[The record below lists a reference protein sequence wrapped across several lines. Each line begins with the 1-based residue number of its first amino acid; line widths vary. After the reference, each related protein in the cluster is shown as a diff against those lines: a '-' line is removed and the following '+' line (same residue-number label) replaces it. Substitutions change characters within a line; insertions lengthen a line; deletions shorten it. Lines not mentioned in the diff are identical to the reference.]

1 MATIDIIILA
11 MIGVGVIMGLIKG
24 FVKQMAS
31 IVGLIAGLLMARAL
45 FGIVAER
52 LAPVLGTSTTVA
64 QVLAFILIWIAVP
77 LGFAFVASL
86 LTKALDA
93 VHLGWLN
100 RWLGSGLGAL
110 KYMILIGLAIH
121 VIEYID
127 PNNEMIS
134 ATKKKESVLY
144 YSMRDLSGIFF
155 PVFKNVTYFFI
166 LFLLT
171 LTTPL
176 FADKNSNEEVLRRL
190 DRVIDNKTACH
201 VQKEKEIV
209 DLKQRLHRSKDNRE
223 KYELCGSLFNAYLHY
238 QADSALY
245 YINGKMNLLPL
256 LNHPELKNEIVI
268 NRAEVMGVMGMYNEA
283 LEQLERVDPLELE
296 RETLAYYYRTYR
308 AYYGW
313 VADYTTNDAEKVKYL
328 KKTDAYRDSI
338 LIATDPCV
346 DRSIVWAEKKIINGR
361 VDSALVILSDLLKE
375 TPDERQKGYIYYTL
389 SEAYDMQGDIQ
400 KEIYYLAL
408 TAITDLKSS
417 IREYASLQKLAQ
429 LMYEVGDLDRA
440 YKYLNCSMEDAVA
453 CNARLRFIE
462 VTQFFPI
469 IDKAY
474 KLKEEKERQISRT
487 LLISV
492 SLLSLFLLAAIFY
505 LYRWMKKL
513 SVMRRNLSL
522 ANQQMQEVN
531 AELAQTGKIKEVYIA
546 RYLDRCVIY
555 LDKLEFY
562 RRSLAKLA
570 MASRID
576 DLFKAIKSEQFIRDE
591 RKNFYNEFDK
601 SFLELFPHFITSF
614 NELLVEEGRIYPKS
628 GELLTTELRIFALI
642 RLGVTD
648 SNRIAHFLGYSL
660 ATIYNYRSKM
670 RNKAIG
676 NKETF
681 EQEVMNL

>member
-1 MATIDIIILA
+1 MHTAN
-11 MIGVGVIMGLIKG
+11 K
-24 FVKQMAS
+24 
-31 IVGLIAGLLMARAL
+31 
-45 FGIVAER
+45 
-52 LAPVLGTSTTVA
+52 
-64 QVLAFILIWIAVP
+64 
-77 LGFAFVASL
+77 
-86 LTKALDA
+86 
-93 VHLGWLN
+93 
-100 RWLGSGLGAL
+100 
-110 KYMILIGLAIH
+110 
-121 VIEYID
+121 
-127 PNNEMIS
+127 
-134 ATKKKESVLY
+134 
-144 YSMRDLSGIFF
+144 
-155 PVFKNVTYFFI
+155 FKNVSDYSKY
-166 LFLLT
+166 LT
-171 LTTPL
+171 NKYKCLTPC
-176 FADKNSNEEVLRRL
+176 KNASVLI
-190 DRVIDNKTACH
+190 DRSVMQKACGDEKTAKWLEENLAIMPD
-201 VQKEKEIV
+201 VIRNAQKAAIS
-209 DLKQRLHRSKDNRE
+209 HGSKLISVEFKFTNNGTE
-223 KYELCGSLFNAYLHY
+223 MTTCGIF
-238 QADSALY
+238 
-245 YINGKMNLLPL
+245 G
-256 LNHPELKNEIVI
+256 
-268 NRAEVMGVMGMYNEA
+268 
-283 LEQLERVDPLELE
+283 
-296 RETLAYYYRTYR
+296 ETGT
-308 AYYGW
+308 G
-313 VADYTTNDAEKVKYL
+313 
-328 KKTDAYRDSI
+328 
-338 LIATDPCV
+338 
-346 DRSIVWAEKKIINGR
+346 
-361 VDSALVILSDLLKE
+361 
-375 TPDERQKGYIYYTL
+375 
-389 SEAYDMQGDIQ
+389 SE
-400 KEIYYLAL
+400 
-408 TAITDLKSS
+408 
-417 IREYASLQKLAQ
+417 
-429 LMYEVGDLDRA
+429 
-440 YKYLNCSMEDAVA
+440 
-453 CNARLRFIE
+453 
-462 VTQFFPI
+462 

-591 RKNFYNEFDK
+591 RKDFYNEFDK

>member
-1 MATIDIIILA
+1 M
-11 MIGVGVIMGLIKG
+11 
-24 FVKQMAS
+24 
-31 IVGLIAGLLMARAL
+31 
-45 FGIVAER
+45 
-52 LAPVLGTSTTVA
+52 
-64 QVLAFILIWIAVP
+64 
-77 LGFAFVASL
+77 
-86 LTKALDA
+86 
-93 VHLGWLN
+93 
-100 RWLGSGLGAL
+100 
-110 KYMILIGLAIH
+110 
-121 VIEYID
+121 
-127 PNNEMIS
+127 
-134 ATKKKESVLY
+134 
-144 YSMRDLSGIFF
+144 
-155 PVFKNVTYFFI
+155 KNVTYFFI
-166 LFLLT
+166 LFLLI
-171 LTTPL
+171 LTPPL
-176 FADKNSNEEVLRRL
+176 FADKNSNEEVLKRL
-190 DRVIDNKTACH
+190 DRIIDNKTAYH

-389 SEAYDMQGDIQ
+389 S
-400 KEIYYLAL
+400 
-408 TAITDLKSS
+408 
-417 IREYASLQKLAQ
+417 
-429 LMYEVGDLDRA
+429 
-440 YKYLNCSMEDAVA
+440 DAVA

-591 RKNFYNEFDK
+591 RKDFYNEFDK

>member
-1 MATIDIIILA
+1 M
-11 MIGVGVIMGLIKG
+11 
-24 FVKQMAS
+24 
-31 IVGLIAGLLMARAL
+31 
-45 FGIVAER
+45 
-52 LAPVLGTSTTVA
+52 
-64 QVLAFILIWIAVP
+64 
-77 LGFAFVASL
+77 
-86 LTKALDA
+86 
-93 VHLGWLN
+93 
-100 RWLGSGLGAL
+100 
-110 KYMILIGLAIH
+110 
-121 VIEYID
+121 
-127 PNNEMIS
+127 
-134 ATKKKESVLY
+134 
-144 YSMRDLSGIFF
+144 
-155 PVFKNVTYFFI
+155 KNVTYFFI

-176 FADKNSNEEVLRRL
+176 FADKNSNEEVLKRL

-389 SEAYDMQGDIQ
+389 SEAYDMRGDIQ

-492 SLLSLFLLAAIFY
+492 SLLSLFLPAGISIISGSGNIVTVKYGKAADKNDKNIYYRVDNISGTQDDIQNVVCEVEAKYTQY
-505 LYRWMKKL
+505 LTANINGKDIKL
-513 SVMRRNLSL
+513 TANAGDANKVSVATPVKVKLTITTSTNEKVEDTITVNLTPYP
-522 ANQQMQEVN
+522 
-531 AELAQTGKIKEVYIA
+531 AQ
-546 RYLDRCVIY
+546 
-555 LDKLEFY
+555 
-562 RRSLAKLA
+562 
-570 MASRID
+570 
-576 DLFKAIKSEQFIRDE
+576 
-591 RKNFYNEFDK
+591 
-601 SFLELFPHFITSF
+601 
-614 NELLVEEGRIYPKS
+614 
-628 GELLTTELRIFALI
+628 
-642 RLGVTD
+642 
-648 SNRIAHFLGYSL
+648 
-660 ATIYNYRSKM
+660 
-670 RNKAIG
+670 
-676 NKETF
+676 
-681 EQEVMNL
+681 

>member
-1 MATIDIIILA
+1 M
-11 MIGVGVIMGLIKG
+11 
-24 FVKQMAS
+24 
-31 IVGLIAGLLMARAL
+31 
-45 FGIVAER
+45 
-52 LAPVLGTSTTVA
+52 
-64 QVLAFILIWIAVP
+64 
-77 LGFAFVASL
+77 
-86 LTKALDA
+86 
-93 VHLGWLN
+93 
-100 RWLGSGLGAL
+100 
-110 KYMILIGLAIH
+110 
-121 VIEYID
+121 
-127 PNNEMIS
+127 
-134 ATKKKESVLY
+134 
-144 YSMRDLSGIFF
+144 
-155 PVFKNVTYFFI
+155 KNVTYFFI
-166 LFLLT
+166 LFLLI
-171 LTTPL
+171 LTPPL
-176 FADKNSNEEVLRRL
+176 FADKNSNEEVLKRL
-190 DRVIDNKTACH
+190 DRIIDNKTAYH

-346 DRSIVWAEKKIINGR
+346 DRSIVWA
-361 VDSALVILSDLLKE
+361 
-375 TPDERQKGYIYYTL
+375 
-389 SEAYDMQGDIQ
+389 
-400 KEIYYLAL
+400 
-408 TAITDLKSS
+408 AITDLKSS

-591 RKNFYNEFDK
+591 RKDFYNEFDK

>member
-1 MATIDIIILA
+1 M
-11 MIGVGVIMGLIKG
+11 
-24 FVKQMAS
+24 
-31 IVGLIAGLLMARAL
+31 
-45 FGIVAER
+45 
-52 LAPVLGTSTTVA
+52 
-64 QVLAFILIWIAVP
+64 
-77 LGFAFVASL
+77 
-86 LTKALDA
+86 
-93 VHLGWLN
+93 
-100 RWLGSGLGAL
+100 
-110 KYMILIGLAIH
+110 
-121 VIEYID
+121 
-127 PNNEMIS
+127 
-134 ATKKKESVLY
+134 
-144 YSMRDLSGIFF
+144 
-155 PVFKNVTYFFI
+155 KNVTYFFI

-176 FADKNSNEEVLRRL
+176 FADKNSNEEVLKRL

-346 DRSIVWAEKKIINGR
+346 DRSIVWAEKKIINGK
-361 VDSALVILSDLLKE
+361 VDSALV
-375 TPDERQKGYIYYTL
+375 
-389 SEAYDMQGDIQ
+389 
-400 KEIYYLAL
+400 
-408 TAITDLKSS
+408 

-591 RKNFYNEFDK
+591 RKDFYNEFDK

>member
-1 MATIDIIILA
+1 M
-11 MIGVGVIMGLIKG
+11 
-24 FVKQMAS
+24 
-31 IVGLIAGLLMARAL
+31 
-45 FGIVAER
+45 
-52 LAPVLGTSTTVA
+52 
-64 QVLAFILIWIAVP
+64 
-77 LGFAFVASL
+77 
-86 LTKALDA
+86 
-93 VHLGWLN
+93 
-100 RWLGSGLGAL
+100 
-110 KYMILIGLAIH
+110 
-121 VIEYID
+121 
-127 PNNEMIS
+127 
-134 ATKKKESVLY
+134 
-144 YSMRDLSGIFF
+144 
-155 PVFKNVTYFFI
+155 KNVTYFFI

-176 FADKNSNEEVLRRL
+176 FADKNSNEEVLKRL

-296 RETLAYYYRTYR
+296 RETLAY
-308 AYYGW
+308 
-313 VADYTTNDAEKVKYL
+313 TTNDAEKVKYL

-346 DRSIVWAEKKIINGR
+346 DRSIVWAEKKIINGK

-389 SEAYDMQGDIQ
+389 SEAYDMRGDIQ

-591 RKNFYNEFDK
+591 RKDFYNEFDK

>member
-1 MATIDIIILA
+1 M
-11 MIGVGVIMGLIKG
+11 
-24 FVKQMAS
+24 
-31 IVGLIAGLLMARAL
+31 
-45 FGIVAER
+45 
-52 LAPVLGTSTTVA
+52 
-64 QVLAFILIWIAVP
+64 
-77 LGFAFVASL
+77 
-86 LTKALDA
+86 
-93 VHLGWLN
+93 
-100 RWLGSGLGAL
+100 
-110 KYMILIGLAIH
+110 
-121 VIEYID
+121 
-127 PNNEMIS
+127 
-134 ATKKKESVLY
+134 
-144 YSMRDLSGIFF
+144 
-155 PVFKNVTYFFI
+155 KNVTYFFI

-176 FADKNSNEEVLRRL
+176 FADKNSNEEVLKRL

-389 SEAYDMQGDIQ
+389 SEAYDMRGDIQ

-462 VTQFFPI
+462 VTEFFPI

-474 KLKEEKERQISRT
+474 KLKEEKELEAKEKELQALEMKESNNDMKNAIHHIVKVIEKKVEIDKGVIHQIIIQYIKAFIPKKMNEYHLYMDLSDCYFKENVDLSQFEYVKTYIFDLQDYQSPYVKKKYKQLQNTKLHLYIRR
-487 LLISV
+487 
-492 SLLSLFLLAAIFY
+492 LSL
-505 LYRWMKKL
+505 
-513 SVMRRNLSL
+513 
-522 ANQQMQEVN
+522 
-531 AELAQTGKIKEVYIA
+531 
-546 RYLDRCVIY
+546 
-555 LDKLEFY
+555 
-562 RRSLAKLA
+562 
-570 MASRID
+570 
-576 DLFKAIKSEQFIRDE
+576 
-591 RKNFYNEFDK
+591 
-601 SFLELFPHFITSF
+601 
-614 NELLVEEGRIYPKS
+614 
-628 GELLTTELRIFALI
+628 
-642 RLGVTD
+642 
-648 SNRIAHFLGYSL
+648 
-660 ATIYNYRSKM
+660 
-670 RNKAIG
+670 
-676 NKETF
+676 
-681 EQEVMNL
+681 